1 MIVTIGR
8 RELLAALG
16 GTAVAWPRAARAQQ
30 PERMRRIGILMP
42 YPKSDAEYQS
52 YVRAFRQE
60 LARLGWSEGG
70 NVQFDERWSTGDMDM
85 VRADAANLVELN
97 PNLIVIVGDRVIPI
111 LTNLTR
117 SIPIIVALTSD
128 PIASGAVES
137 LARPGRNVTGFSL
150 IEFSIF
156 GKMLEILKGLAP
168 GISRVGMMYNPDNP
182 VGPAYLRAFEMV
194 AGPLA
199 VQPINL
205 PIHDLA
211 DIERAI
217 ASAAEQ
223 PNSGGLIPPDVTI
236 FSLREQV
243 AALLAR
249 YRVPAISIYSA
260 LTEAGGLVSYG
271 PDRTAMFRQSA
282 SYVDRILRGEKPGDL
297 PFQQPTTYRLVVNVK
312 AAKALGLT
320 VPDTLLAV
328 ADEVIE

>member
-1 MIVTIGR
+1 
-8 RELLAALG
+8 
-16 GTAVAWPRAARAQQ
+16 
-30 PERMRRIGILMP
+30 
-42 YPKSDAEYQS
+42 
-52 YVRAFRQE
+52 
-60 LARLGWSEGG
+60 
-70 NVQFDERWSTGDMDM
+70 M
-85 VRADAANLVELN
+85 VRGRECSIRRALVDEQHGFGEGRCCESRCAESGRHCYRWRSCHSDPDEIDSFDSDRSRVN
-97 PNLIVIVGDRVIPI
+97 QRSDRVW
-111 LTNLTR
+111 
-117 SIPIIVALTSD
+117 V
-128 PIASGAVES
+128 VES

-156 GKMLEILKGLAP
+156 GKMLETLKRLDP
-168 GISRVGMMYNPDNP
+168 GISRVAMMYNPDNP
-182 VGPAYLRAFEMV
+182 VGAAYLRAFEMV

-217 ASAAEQ
+217 ASLAEQ
-223 PNSGGLIPPDVTI
+223 PNGGVLFPPDVTI
-236 FSLREQV
+236 FSLRAQV
-243 AALLAR
+243 SALLAR

-260 LTEAGGLVSYG
+260 LTAAGGLVSYG

-297 PFQQPTTYRLVVNVK
+297 PFQQPTTYRLVINLK

-320 VPDTLLAV
+320 VPDTLLVA